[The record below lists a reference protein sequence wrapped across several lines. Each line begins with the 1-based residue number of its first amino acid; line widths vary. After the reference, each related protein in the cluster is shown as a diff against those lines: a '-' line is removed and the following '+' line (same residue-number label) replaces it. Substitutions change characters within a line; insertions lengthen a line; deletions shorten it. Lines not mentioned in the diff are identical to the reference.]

1 MLREIADRAVK
12 WWNVRR
18 GYCSDGRPL
27 PDEVREEAMDHE
39 ELTQQMLLGRLLA
52 DYWVSLGHPMHAD
65 PEGGDRHYDESIAG
79 TDVATEYHRLEQ
91 LVEWQHKENVQLQ
104 AACREALSHVQEL
117 REAWMVGSIR
127 EADGSG
133 GTRSNRNVDVE
144 FSLNKALKR
153 CENWIE
159 LKLKK

>member
-1 MLREIADRAVK
+1 MSPQSTTG
-12 WWNVRR
+12 W
-18 GYCSDGRPL
+18 S
-27 PDEVREEAMDHE
+27 
-39 ELTQQMLLGRLLA
+39 
-52 DYWVSLGHPMHAD
+52 S
-65 PEGGDRHYDESIAG
+65 
-79 TDVATEYHRLEQ
+79 
-91 LVEWQHKENVQLQ
+91 EWQHKEVVQVQ
-104 AACREALSHVQEL
+104 AACREALSHLQEL
-117 REAWMVGSIR
+117 REAWMLCSIR